1 MFLFLLQGC
10 TPDKWTPTREVCG
23 LAEPLDWGLL
33 STGDSGERH
42 GLIPPSGCA
51 EALLEDLGA
60 KPQRLLDDIGASGTL
75 DDHIEDVRTGVAP
88 LDGLASVVWGMYWLV
103 GGDFGT
109 VGGLDESDYADP
121 VWVEDFNRL
130 ADGQGVGGAAPLSQ
144 VLYNEIGRQVN
155 GVEWFPEGYEDVGRF
170 EMGMRPARGVLV
182 VPRAEQIPGD
192 VVDRPNQSTGTLLH
206 ESMHA
211 RSDTH
216 DHTLCLPPAK
226 ATGEGCDADLTGAYG
241 AEFAMTWAE
250 VVAAT
255 GGGSCV
261 PTDEAGS
268 VAYEDVVYMGRM
280 WATAV
285 ILPPPAAV
293 PYCD

>member
-109 VGGLDESDYADP
+109 VGGLVALQVVENPVGQVRCGYGFTHQYLLGDP
-121 VWVEDFNRL
+121 VYSLCPRL
-130 ADGQGVGGAAPLSQ
+130 GNP
-144 VLYNEIGRQVN
+144 
-155 GVEWFPEGYEDVGRF
+155 
-170 EMGMRPARGVLV
+170 
-182 VPRAEQIPGD
+182 
-192 VVDRPNQSTGTLLH
+192 
-206 ESMHA
+206 SM
-211 RSDTH
+211 
-216 DHTLCLPPAK
+216 
-226 ATGEGCDADLTGAYG
+226 
-241 AEFAMTWAE
+241 AMNW
-250 VVAAT
+250 
-255 GGGSCV
+255 
-261 PTDEAGS
+261 P
-268 VAYEDVVYMGRM
+268 MPM
-280 WATAV
+280 
-285 ILPPPAAV
+285 
-293 PYCD
+293 